1 MPTAHELLILVVAI
15 LVLWIVLK
23 VAKVAI
29 KLMFLFIGLA
39 VVAGVVWWFFSA
51 R

>member
-1 MPTAHELLILVVAI
+1 MPSTSELLVLFLAI

-23 VAKVAI
+23 MAKVAI
-29 KLMFLFIGLA
+29 KLIFFLIVIA
-39 VVAGVVWWFFSA
+39 AIAGVIWLFLS

>member
-1 MPTAHELLILVVAI
+1 MPSASELLVLFIAI

-23 VAKVAI
+23 VAKLAI
-29 KLMFLFIGLA
+29 KVIFFSITIA
-39 VVAGVVWWFFSA
+39 IIAGVLWLFFS

>member
-1 MPTAHELLILVVAI
+1 MPSTHELFVLLLAI

-29 KLMFLFIGLA
+29 KLIFFFIVIA
-39 VVAGVVWWFFSA
+39 AIAGVLWLFLS

>member
-1 MPTAHELLILVVAI
+1 MSASELLVLLLAV

-23 VAKVAI
+23 VAKFAVKVIFIIIAI
-29 KLMFLFIGLA
+29 ALI
-39 VVAGVVWWFFSA
+39 AGALWFFIP